1 MLFKISSTDGVDRL
15 LGTDLFAVSLTFT
28 QRVETQER
36 TEAEVKH
43 SRTKGNSQDK
53 IQQLPQTEEGALQD
67 MEILSHPTWM
77 EEKDENMAD
86 EEETY
91 SLITPTDLPGK
102 TDLMCEC
109 AKW

>member
-1 MLFKISSTDGVDRL
+1 
-15 LGTDLFAVSLTFT
+15 
-28 QRVETQER
+28 
-36 TEAEVKH
+36 
-43 SRTKGNSQDK
+43 
-53 IQQLPQTEEGALQD
+53 